1 MQRTGLL
8 VSILLL
14 ACLSSASGL
23 AQAKPWWMR
32 GTDAKETD
40 YLPPDVAFRV
50 AARVEGNLIKVRW
63 VIADG
68 YYLYRQKIEVRPE
81 SPDLV
86 VATAQLPDGV
96 SKTDPFLG
104 TSEVYFQQVEA
115 IVPYSRIDAGAHPL
129 QIKVSYQGCTEGLCY
144 PPMTKVLFP
153 VTGASG
159 GASAVPTSLP
169 PRPWET
175 RAILGGA
182 LAFLVAGLIL
192 RKGRKLDVPA

>member
-1 MQRTGLL
+1 MPKTRLATSMLL
-8 VSILLL
+8 VLCL
-14 ACLSSASGL
+14 AGASGL

-32 GTDAKETD
+32 GIDAKESD
-40 YLPPDVAFRV
+40 YLPPDVAFRP
-50 AARVEGNLIKVRW
+50 AARVEGNIIKVRW

-68 YYLYRQKIEVRPE
+68 YYLYKQKIEIRPE

-86 VATAQLPDGV
+86 LATAQLPDGV

-153 VTGASG
+153 VTA
-159 GASAVPTSLP
+159 ASAMPHSLP
-169 PRPWET
+169 PPPWET
-175 RAILGGA
+175 MAILGGTF
-182 LAFLVAGLIL
+182 AFLLAGLIL
-192 RKGRKLDVPA
+192 RRGRQLDVPA